1 MPSVLQPVGV
11 GVGVPDPEPP
21 QENPIVVVQRTAKAR
36 ASEKDKDKD
45 KDKETRGKRMGGR
58 IGQIVPISDA
68 VQPRAGAAVQCARR

>member
-1 MPSVLQPVGV
+1 VLQPVGV

-21 QENPIVVVQRTAKAR
+21 QENPIVVAQRTAKAR
-36 ASEKDKDKD
+36 ASEKDKD